1 MLLHVSHESSWLV
14 LKHLKGAHA
23 DGSCS
28 PRCRSLCALIKR
40 RAATSSV
47 RSQRPTLTASPH
59 RARGRV
65 HRCSW
70 FAHTSHSTSPPKA
83 GQMWSTQTVLHSRQ
97 SDRTPIGLILSGAQ
111 DTVSISRRPFGVCLF
126 LPLRNGGR
134 LDPRFCT
141 AQQGHPGLI
150 LTDRSHHE
158 MADGLHSCS
167 SCLRKSEKNGVV
179 AARKQLPQP
188 LSKAGGGS
196 YGN

>member
-40 RAATSSV
+40 RAAMSSV

-97 SDRTPIGLILSGAQ
+97 SDGTPIGLILGGAQ

-126 LPLRNGGR
+126 SPLRNGGR
-134 LDPRFCT
+134 LGPRFCT
-141 AQQGHPGLI
+141 AQQGHPGL
-150 LTDRSHHE
+150 T
-158 MADGLHSCS
+158 
-167 SCLRKSEKNGVV
+167 
-179 AARKQLPQP
+179 
-188 LSKAGGGS
+188 GS
-196 YGN
+196 